1 MIAYCNGD
9 NDRGLT
15 CAPSHLVLERR
26 LTEDSGA
33 GYVNRQRVY
42 RCSVCGGYYKHVYA
56 ERSEQRNFDAE
67 GGLHIL
73 EDLYLKV
80 GDVRTST
87 LRFTLAEARLYG
99 YRGGLDEG

>member
-1 MIAYCNGD
+1 M
-9 NDRGLT
+9 
-15 CAPSHLVLERR
+15 
-26 LTEDSGA
+26 
-33 GYVNRQRVY
+33 
-42 RCSVCGGYYKHVYA
+42 YA

-80 GDVRTST
+80 GDVPTST

-99 YRGGLDEG
+99 YRGGPEQG